1 MDGLYLLWW
10 VQEKQMSPALVA
22 ATMAAG
28 DLLLMALEIPTG
40 WFADR
45 FGNRRSLILGSLI
58 QVLGMACCWLA
69 DGIPG
74 LFLACALVAVGDA
87 FRSGADQALLYRS
100 CVALGREDSFQKIE
114 ARSRAVQ
121 VIALAALIVAGGA
134 IVTTW
139 GFAAGWAAETLLCT
153 LGAVVAFAM
162 VEPPACTTEDEKEA
176 SPARGARILWKTAAL
191 VILPLAFLDA
201 ITSAGSFVLQTSGGN
216 APAQVTVLV
225 ALITLAD
232 AAGSALATRLPGVGL
247 RTQVAL
253 AVAGAI
259 VAGIAV
265 AVPAT
270 LIPSIVALAF
280 ATGVS
285 HPLRAAAIQR
295 LASDD
300 MRARA
305 ASAASACDMALSTL
319 FLLLAGSLLAGR
331 DS

>member
-22 ATMAAG
+22 ATLAAG

-45 FGNRRSLILGSLI
+45 FGNRRSLILGSLV
-58 QVLGMACCWLA
+58 QVAGMICCWLA

-74 LFLACALVAVGDA
+74 LFLACALVALGDA
-87 FRSGADQALLYRS
+87 LRSGADQALLYRS
-100 CVALGREDSFQKIE
+100 CVALGREGAFQTIE

-121 VIALAALIVAGGA
+121 VIALAGLILSGGA

-153 LGAVVAFAM
+153 IGGVIAYTMA
-162 VEPPACTTEDEKEA
+162 EPPACATDSDEEESSA
-176 SPARGARILWKTAAL
+176 PRTRIPWRIAAV
-191 VILPLAFLDA
+191 VILPLALLDA
-201 ITSAGSFVLQTSGGN
+201 LTASGSFVLQTSGGSS
-216 APAQVTVLV
+216 PGQVTILV

-232 AAGSALATRLPGVGL
+232 AAGSGLAMRLPAVGL
-247 RTQVAL
+247 RAQVGL
-253 AVAGAI
+253 AVAGVF
-259 VAGIAV
+259 VAVMAV
-265 AVPAT
+265 TVPAT

-280 ATGVS
+280 ATGLS

-305 ASAASACDMALSTL
+305 ASAASACDMAMSTL

>member
-28 DLLLMALEIPTG
+28 DLLLMGLEIPTG

-58 QVLGMACCWLA
+58 QIAGMICCWLA
-69 DGIPG
+69 EGIPG
-74 LFLACALVAVGDA
+74 LVLACMLVAVGDA

-100 CVALGREDSFQKIE
+100 CITLGREDEFQKIE

-121 VIALAALIVAGGA
+121 VIALAALIVGGGA

-153 LGAVVAFAM
+153 LGGLIAFAM
-162 VEPPACTTEDEKEA
+162 VEPPATATEDEDEE
-176 SPARGARILWKTAAL
+176 SPAPHPRMPWKIAAL

-201 ITSAGSFVLQTSGGN
+201 VTAAGSFLLQTSGGSS
-216 APAQVTVLV
+216 PGQVTMLV
-225 ALITLAD
+225 AIITLAD
-232 AAGSALATRLPGVGL
+232 AAGSTFAMRLPAVGL

-253 AVAGAI
+253 AIAGI
-259 VAGIAV
+259 LIAGIALTV
-265 AVPAT
+265 PGALVPAVIT
-270 LIPSIVALAF
+270 LAF

-295 LASDD
+295 MASDG

-305 ASAASACDMALSTL
+305 ASTASACDMALSTL
-319 FLLLAGSLLAGR
+319 FLLIAGSLLAGNR
-331 DS
+331 

>member
-28 DLLLMALEIPTG
+28 DLLLMGLEIPTG

-58 QVLGMACCWLA
+58 QVAGMICCWLA
-69 DGIPG
+69 EGIPG

-100 CVALGREDSFQKIE
+100 CVALGHEGDFQKIE

-121 VIALAALIVAGGA
+121 VIALAGLIVGGGA

-139 GFAAGWAAETLLCT
+139 GFAAGWAAETMLCAI
-153 LGAVVAFAM
+153 GGVIAWAM
-162 VEPPACTTEDEKEA
+162 VEPPACGADEKDEE
-176 SPARGARILWKTAAL
+176 SPAPRTRIPWRIAAL

-201 ITSAGSFVLQTSGGN
+201 ITAAGSFVLQTDGGST
-216 APAQVTVLV
+216 PGQVTVLV
-225 ALITLAD
+225 AIITLAD
-232 AAGSALATRLPGVGL
+232 AAGSALATRLPGAGL
-247 RTQVAL
+247 RAQVAL

-259 VAGIAV
+259 VAAIAV
-265 AVPAT
+265 AVPGA

-280 ATGVS
+280 ATGLS

-295 LASDD
+295 MATDD

-319 FLLLAGSLLAGR
+319 FLLLAGTLLAGR
-331 DS
+331 